1 MEDIALLSEVPLFAS
16 LNPDHLEE
24 LASKLTLQRYKRDET
39 IFHQGDPGSVLYI
52 IRAGQVKIYNTSLD
66 GEDVILNVL
75 TDGDFFGEL
84 SLLDGQP
91 RSANATAMDAT
102 QVLVLHQHDF
112 LGVLHGDL
120 EMCSKIMATLSQRLR
135 RLSFVVEDGATLS
148 LAARIAKRLLELGDK
163 RGVETDEGLEIDLRL
178 TQQDLANLVGASR
191 EAVNRQLGLLQ
202 DNDTIRIDGQ
212 RIIIARPEELRKR
225 I

>member
-39 IFHQGDPGSVLYI
+39 IFHQGDPGSMLYI
-52 IRAGQVKIYNTSLD
+52 IKAGQVKIYTTSLD

-84 SLLDGQP
+84 SLLDGEP

-112 LGVLHGDL
+112 LAVLHGDL